1 MYLVFKFNKKQLHK
15 VIKKYGDNFID
26 HFFNKLIDLVILIN
40 KKKITNRIRNKHIN
54 DFIVKSNIDKTIIN
68 NFINIIEITLKRIDY
83 KDTLIV
89 FDKRIKD
96 FIIYKLEE
104 DKPPWIE

>member
-1 MYLVFKFNKKQLHK
+1 MYLVFKFNKKQLNK
-15 VIKKYGDNFID
+15 VIKKYGDNFINN
-26 HFFNKLIDLVILIN
+26 FFNSLMDLVILLN
-40 KKKITNRIRNKHIN
+40 KKKITNRIRSKYINEFIVNSNANKN
-54 DFIVKSNIDKTIIN
+54 IVKS
-68 NFINIIEITLKRIDY
+68 FITVLENTLKRIDY
-83 KDTLIV
+83 KDTIIV

>member
-1 MYLVFKFNKKQLHK
+1 MYLVFKFNKKHLHK

-26 HFFNKLIDLVILIN
+26 HFFNKLIDLVFLIN

-68 NFINIIEITLKRIDY
+68 IFINIIENTLKRVDY
-83 KDTLIV
+83 RDTLIV

>member
-1 MYLVFKFNKKQLHK
+1 LYLVFKFNKKHLHK

-26 HFFNKLIDLVILIN
+26 HFFNKLIDLVFLIN

-68 NFINIIEITLKRIDY
+68 IFINIIENTLKRVDY
-83 KDTLIV
+83 RDTLIV